1 MKRLPETQKIIHID
15 EFFCYFNDL
24 YQSFGKYIQPILFE
38 QPSKGIEDNPVN
50 PKTNDEDWESYS
62 LVIDSF
68 DRKPWVKTLA
78 GQE

>member
-50 PKTNDEDWESYS
+50 PKTNDED
-62 LVIDSF
+62 
-68 DRKPWVKTLA
+68 
-78 GQE
+78 